1 MAHEEASWGSVSES
15 AGCHTDIGAG
25 LSFPVSVRPFPM
37 ATMSGEIVTEK
48 RPPKKR
54 FQAVCDSHHTEC

>member
-1 MAHEEASWGSVSES
+1 MGHEEAGWGSVSES
-15 AGCHTDIGAG
+15 AGRHIEVG
-25 LSFPVSVRPFPM
+25 LPFPVSVRPFPM
-37 ATMSGEIVTEK
+37 ATMSGEIATEK